1 MLRSFGYA
9 ARLLR
14 PLGTWL
20 IVATVATGLISLTA
34 CAEGCGPYSLGRYF
48 SLLVDV
54 VFSPVTF
61 VRTLGVLFGEV
72 VLEDAGGG
80 CPSERSVGSV
90 VIVEVDEPVVGGSAL
105 GF

>member
-9 ARLLR
+9 ARPLR

-54 VFSPVTF
+54 VFALSRSCAPWGPLTNW
-61 VRTLGVLFGEV
+61 RRSSRKLG
-72 VLEDAGGG
+72 AGSG
-80 CPSERSVGSV
+80 
-90 VIVEVDEPVVGGSAL
+90 
-105 GF
+105 